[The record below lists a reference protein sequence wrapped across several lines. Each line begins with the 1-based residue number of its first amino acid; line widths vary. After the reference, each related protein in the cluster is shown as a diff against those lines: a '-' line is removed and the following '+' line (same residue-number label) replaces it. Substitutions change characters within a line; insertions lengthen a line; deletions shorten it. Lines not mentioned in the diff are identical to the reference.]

1 MTLATNPLNDLDRTP
16 MNHHLTRFAAL
27 AVAGAAL
34 APAAQASEQPF
45 AYSYLSETLPAKALE
60 FEQTTSYRSK
70 KSEGSY
76 TLWQS
81 RTSIEYGITDRWTLS
96 LYLNNY
102 SVVAENNNSAASRT
116 NYTASGDGDEV
127 SGGGPVTFGSY
138 VPFLDKLPLPS
149 ARYAKLD
156 FESVSVESI
165 YQLMSPYKDA
175 IGLAAYV
182 EVTHGPKVSELEFK
196 ALLQKNLLDDQL
208 ILAGNVALELEREK
222 WSGIGVEK
230 ESKLTFSG
238 GASYRFA
245 PGWRA
250 GLEVVNER
258 GYKGHSLSAGD
269 RDYSAWFVGPN
280 LHYAAAHWFATL
292 TWMEQMP
299 WASAYSDAARVELVN
314 GRVYKSTEKTNV
326 RLRVGYSF

>member
-1 MTLATNPLNDLDRTP
+1 
-16 MNHHLTRFAAL
+16 MNINITGLAAL
-27 AVAGAAL
+27 AML
-34 APAAQASEQPF
+34 ATACAAQANEQPF
-45 AYSYLSETLPAKALE
+45 AYSYLSETLPANAIE
-60 FEQTTSYRSK
+60 VEQTTTLRTQ
-70 KSEGSY
+70 KSEGTY
-76 TLWQS
+76 RLWQS
-81 RTSIEYGITDRWTLS
+81 RTSIEYGVTNRWTVS

-102 SVVAENNNSAASRT
+102 SVTAENNNSAASRK
-116 NYTASGDGDEV
+116 NFTAAGDGDEV

-138 VPFLDKLPLPS
+138 VPALDKLPLPS
-149 ARYAKLD
+149 ARYAKRD

-175 IGLAAYV
+175 MGLAAYF
-182 EVTHGPKVSELEFK
+182 EATHGPKVSELELK

-222 WSGIGVEK
+222 WSGVGTEK
-230 ESKLTFSG
+230 EAKLTLSG

-258 GYKGHSLSAGD
+258 GYSGHSLKSSD

-280 LHYAAAHWFATL
+280 IHYATARWFATL

-299 WASAYSDAARVELVN
+299 WAGAYSDSAKLERVN
-314 GRVYKSTEKTNV
+314 GRVYNSTEKTNV

>member
-1 MTLATNPLNDLDRTP
+1 MNINLTRLAPLAAFTLAC
-16 MNHHLTRFAAL
+16 
-27 AVAGAAL
+27 AAL
-34 APAAQASEQPF
+34 APAAQANEQPF
-45 AYSYLSETLPAKALE
+45 AYSYLSETLPAKAME
-60 FEQTTSYRSK
+60 VEQTTTLRTK
-70 KSEGSY
+70 KSEGTY
-76 TLWQS
+76 RLWQS
-81 RTSIEYGITDRWTLS
+81 RTSIEYGLTDRWTMS

-102 SVVAENNNSAASRT
+102 SVTAENNNSAASRK
-116 NYTASGDGDEV
+116 NFTASGDGDEV
-127 SGGGPVTFGSY
+127 TGGGPVTFGSY
-138 VPFLDKLPLPS
+138 VPFLDKLPLPTS
-149 ARYAKLD
+149 RYAKRD

-165 YQLMSPYKDA
+165 YQLMSPYNDA
-175 IGLAAYV
+175 LGLAAYV
-182 EVTHGPKVSELEFK
+182 EATHGPKVSELELK

-222 WSGIGVEK
+222 WSGVGTEK
-230 ESKLTFSG
+230 EAKLTFSG

-258 GYKGHSLSAGD
+258 GYHGHSLSSGD

-280 LHYAAAHWFATL
+280 IHYATARWFATL

-299 WASAYSDAARVELVN
+299 WASAYSDAARIELVN

-326 RLRVGYSF
+326 RLRMGYSF